1 MKRNQN
7 SDQNPP
13 QKVLS
18 CRYNMDTNRL
28 EAQFND
34 GTTLPSIV
42 SPLRT
47 NTATPRH
54 SGRNWTGCYTT
65 SLWSM
70 PSLCWVGRL
79 SIISRLA
86 VTMADLED

>member
-7 SDQNPP
+7 SDHNLP

-34 GTTLPSIV
+34 ALFFPSTV

-47 NTATPRH
+47 NTATPLR
-54 SGRNWTGCYTT
+54 SEQNWTGYYIT
-65 SLWSM
+65 S
-70 PSLCWVGRL
+70 P
-79 SIISRLA
+79 
-86 VTMADLED
+86 